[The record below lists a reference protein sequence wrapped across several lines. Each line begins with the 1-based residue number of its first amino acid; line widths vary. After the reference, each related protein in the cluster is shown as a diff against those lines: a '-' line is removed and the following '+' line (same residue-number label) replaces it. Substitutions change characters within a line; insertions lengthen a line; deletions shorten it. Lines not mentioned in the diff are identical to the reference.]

1 MNICYKSRTEN
12 KNDNVIAVETTIF
25 ISVAINLITASAPIT
40 IIISLTGLIMAQLI
54 SVVIIVLS
62 YESNNSVRIPIIIII
77 IIIISGPMVRVSIV
91 PSIFAA
97 IVGQFGGPSSRTII
111 TN

>member
-77 IIIISGPMVRVSIV
+77 SGPMVRVSIV